1 MTTEKRLLEV
11 FRGSGV
17 AHGRTT
23 VGRTGRNGKAE
34 AKSKVVREPL
44 TEEAVR
50 LHIEGTQG
58 IGSIP
63 INSDNM
69 CRFGA
74 LDIDTYDLNHKALSE
89 KLKKLKLP
97 LFHCRSKSGGAHL
110 FLFLKDWEPA
120 ALVREYLMEMSIA
133 LGFSGCEIFPK
144 QDKILAVRGD
154 VGNFINMP
162 YFNAEETMRYCFNK
176 KAEAM
181 ELPEFL
187 AAVDKGKVSA
197 SELNEMTLGGK
208 REHFTDGPYCLEVMT
223 SQGAITEFRNIFMFA
238 VGVYCRMKWPDDW
251 KKHHEEY
258 NRMLCKPALG
268 AGEIINIQK
277 SLEKK
282 EYYYQCD
289 VCPLKDHCDKDLCK
303 TRPFGVGTEAPD
315 AAHIGGL
322 TILLSEPR
330 LYFMDVDGRRIQL
343 TTEQLQNQMLWQ
355 RACMEQIDLMPP
367 IMKPQKWQATVN
379 SLMNNSTKLAVPEEL
394 TLSGQFRDHI
404 KNFCTSRIRA
414 MAPEELEMG
423 KPWTEDGV
431 TKFKIEGLMDYLKNR
446 DWRHWS
452 KAQVQEGIKD
462 LNGSGKC
469 HGHQNIMKQGKRTT
483 IRVWFVPAFD
493 YEEPKKEND
502 NDEIPF

>member
-144 QDKILAVRGD
+144 QDKILAERGD

-181 ELPEFL
+181 ELP
-187 AAVDKGKVSA
+187 
-197 SELNEMTLGGK
+197 
-208 REHFTDGPYCLEVMT
+208 
-223 SQGAITEFRNIFMFA
+223 
-238 VGVYCRMKWPDDW
+238 
-251 KKHHEEY
+251 
-258 NRMLCKPALG
+258 
-268 AGEIINIQK
+268 
-277 SLEKK
+277 
-282 EYYYQCD
+282 
-289 VCPLKDHCDKDLCK
+289 
-303 TRPFGVGTEAPD
+303 
-315 AAHIGGL
+315 
-322 TILLSEPR
+322 
-330 LYFMDVDGRRIQL
+330 
-343 TTEQLQNQMLWQ
+343 
-355 RACMEQIDLMPP
+355 
-367 IMKPQKWQATVN
+367 
-379 SLMNNSTKLAVPEEL
+379 
-394 TLSGQFRDHI
+394 
-404 KNFCTSRIRA
+404 
-414 MAPEELEMG
+414 
-423 KPWTEDGV
+423 
-431 TKFKIEGLMDYLKNR
+431 
-446 DWRHWS
+446 
-452 KAQVQEGIKD
+452 
-462 LNGSGKC
+462 
-469 HGHQNIMKQGKRTT
+469 
-483 IRVWFVPAFD
+483 
-493 YEEPKKEND
+493 
-502 NDEIPF
+502 

>member
-1 MTTEKRLLEV
+1 MTIEKRLLEV
-11 FRGSGV
+11 FRGSSV

-50 LHIEGTQG
+50 LHIEGAQG

-74 LDIDTYDLNHKALSE
+74 LDIDTYDLNHKALSD

-144 QDKILAVRGD
+144 QDKILAERGD

-162 YFNAEETMRYCFNK
+162 YFNADETMRYCFNK
-176 KAEAM
+176 KAEAL
-181 ELPEFL
+181 ELEEFL
-187 AAVDKGKVSA
+187 KAVDKGRVSA

-223 SQGAITEFRNIFMFA
+223 SQGAITEYRNIFMFA

-251 KKHHEEY
+251 KNHHEEL
-258 NRMLCKPALG
+258 NRMLCKPALQ
-268 AGEIINIQK
+268 ATEIINIQK

-330 LYFMDVDGRRIQL
+330 LYFMDVDGRRLQL

-367 IMKPQKWQATVN
+367 IMKPQKWQSTIN
-379 SLMNNSTKLAVPEEL
+379 HLMNNSTKLAVPEEL

-414 MAPEELEMG
+414 MSPDELEMG

-462 LNGSGKC
+462 LNGGGEC
-469 HGHQNIMKQGKRTT
+469 HGHQNINKQGKRTT
-483 IRVWFVPAFD
+483 IRVWYVPAFD

-502 NDEIPF
+502 NDDIPF

>member
-11 FRGSGV
+11 FRGSSV

-144 QDKILAVRGD
+144 QDKILAERGD

-162 YFNAEETMRYCFNK
+162 YFNADETMRYCFNK
-176 KAEAM
+176 KAEAL
-181 ELPEFL
+181 ELEEFL
-187 AAVDKGKVSA
+187 KAVDKGKVSA

-330 LYFMDVDGRRIQL
+330 LYFMDVDGRRLQL

-367 IMKPQKWQATVN
+367 IMKPQKWQATIN

-462 LNGSGKC
+462 LNGSGEVSRSPEHNETRQTNHDQSVARPC
-469 HGHQNIMKQGKRTT
+469 I
-483 IRVWFVPAFD
+483 
-493 YEEPKKEND
+493 
-502 NDEIPF
+502 

>member
-1 MTTEKRLLEV
+1 
-11 FRGSGV
+11 
-17 AHGRTT
+17 
-23 VGRTGRNGKAE
+23 
-34 AKSKVVREPL
+34 
-44 TEEAVR
+44 
-50 LHIEGTQG
+50 
-58 IGSIP
+58 
-63 INSDNM
+63 
-69 CRFGA
+69 
-74 LDIDTYDLNHKALSE
+74 
-89 KLKKLKLP
+89 
-97 LFHCRSKSGGAHL
+97 
-110 FLFLKDWEPA
+110 
-120 ALVREYLMEMSIA
+120 
-133 LGFSGCEIFPK
+133 
-144 QDKILAVRGD
+144 
-154 VGNFINMP
+154 
-162 YFNAEETMRYCFNK
+162 MRYCFNK

-187 AAVDKGKVSA
+187 AAVAKGKVSA

-330 LYFMDVDGRRIQL
+330 LYFMDVDGRRLQL

-462 LNGSGKC
+462 LNGAGEC

-483 IRVWFVPAFD
+483 IRVWHVPAFD

>member
-1 MTTEKRLLEV
+1 
-11 FRGSGV
+11 
-17 AHGRTT
+17 
-23 VGRTGRNGKAE
+23 
-34 AKSKVVREPL
+34 
-44 TEEAVR
+44 
-50 LHIEGTQG
+50 
-58 IGSIP
+58 
-63 INSDNM
+63 
-69 CRFGA
+69 
-74 LDIDTYDLNHKALSE
+74 
-89 KLKKLKLP
+89 
-97 LFHCRSKSGGAHL
+97 
-110 FLFLKDWEPA
+110 
-120 ALVREYLMEMSIA
+120 
-133 LGFSGCEIFPK
+133 
-144 QDKILAVRGD
+144 
-154 VGNFINMP
+154 
-162 YFNAEETMRYCFNK
+162 MRYCFNK

-330 LYFMDVDGRRIQL
+330 LYFMDVDGRRLQL

-367 IMKPQKWQATVN
+367 IMKPQKWQATIN

>member
-1 MTTEKRLLEV
+1 MTIEKRLLEV
-11 FRGSGV
+11 FRGSSV

-50 LHIEGTQG
+50 LHIEGAQG

-74 LDIDTYDLNHKALSE
+74 LDIDTYDLNHKALSD

-144 QDKILAVRGD
+144 QDKILAERGD

-162 YFNAEETMRYCFNK
+162 YFNSDETMRYCFNK
-176 KAEAM
+176 KAEAL
-181 ELPEFL
+181 ELEEFL
-187 AAVDKGKVSA
+187 KAVDKGRVSA

-223 SQGAITEFRNIFMFA
+223 SQGAITEYRNIFMFA

-251 KKHHEEY
+251 KNHQEEL
-258 NRMLCKPALG
+258 NRMLCKPALQ
-268 AGEIINIQK
+268 ATEIINIQK

-330 LYFMDVDGRRIQL
+330 LYFMDVDGRRLQL

-367 IMKPQKWQATVN
+367 IMKPQKWQSTIN
-379 SLMNNSTKLAVPEEL
+379 HLMNNSTKLAVPEEL

-414 MAPEELEMG
+414 MSPDELEMG

-452 KAQVQEGIKD
+452 KAQVQAGIKD
-462 LNGSGKC
+462 LNGGGEC
-469 HGHQNIMKQGKRTT
+469 HGHQNINKQGKRTT
-483 IRVWFVPAFD
+483 IRVWYVPAFD

-502 NDEIPF
+502 NDDIPF

>member
-144 QDKILAVRGD
+144 QDKILAERGD

-355 RACMEQIDLMPP
+355 RACMEQIDEQL
-367 IMKPQKWQATVN
+367 
-379 SLMNNSTKLAVPEEL
+379 
-394 TLSGQFRDHI
+394 
-404 KNFCTSRIRA
+404 
-414 MAPEELEMG
+414 
-423 KPWTEDGV
+423 
-431 TKFKIEGLMDYLKNR
+431 Y
-446 DWRHWS
+446 
-452 KAQVQEGIKD
+452 
-462 LNGSGKC
+462 
-469 HGHQNIMKQGKRTT
+469 
-483 IRVWFVPAFD
+483 
-493 YEEPKKEND
+493 
-502 NDEIPF
+502 